1 MKKNDLIF
9 ILFLLLLFLPFVF
22 SPELYAGYKSFN
34 AEHAFIMAFLK
45 FGILATIGE
54 MLGLRIKTGQYSTP
68 GFGVFPRAVVW
79 GFLGVW
85 IAVAMKVFAAGAP
98 AIVQYLGVEGAV
110 DAMRGGFSVQKLSGA
125 FAISLLMNTSF
136 APVFMT
142 IHKITDTHIV
152 NNGGKLS
159 ALITPLPFGKLLA
172 SLNWNVQWNFVFKKT
187 IPFFWIP
194 AHTVTFLL
202 PADMQVLFAALLG
215 IALGVLL
222 AIASVTGEKQKAQ

>member
-9 ILFLLLLFLPFVF
+9 ALFLLLLFLPFFF
-22 SPELYAGYKSFN
+22 SSELYTGYKNFN

-45 FGILATIGE
+45 FGILATLGE
-54 MLGLRIKTGQYSTP
+54 MLGLRIKTGRYSAP

-98 AIVQYLGVEGAV
+98 AIVQYLGVDGTVE
-110 DAMRGGFSVQKLSGA
+110 AMKGGFSIQKLSGA

-152 NNGGKLS
+152 NNSGKLS

-222 AIASVTGEKQKAQ
+222 AIASVIGEKQKA